1 MNAKKNV
8 WTIVGGGNGGQSLAG
23 HLGLM
28 GFEVRLYDIM
38 EETVDIIN
46 EQGGVFLT
54 EGVVEGFGKVSFATN
69 DLQKAV
75 KGADIVAV
83 VAPALVHGV
92 IAGNLCG
99 VLEDGQTV
107 FIHPG
112 ATGGALEFAKIF
124 EEKGCAADVT
134 ISEAMSLIYACRSP
148 KRGTA
153 SIKGIKQTLMVAA
166 FPGNRTNEV
175 VEMLNEAFPQMYA
188 GKNVL
193 ETSMENLNAMM
204 HPGPTILNTANIESD
219 RSWKYYYDGITP
231 SIGAFVE
238 ALDKERR
245 AVGKALGL
253 ELKSVVEWYD
263 VLYSAKGKNLTEIC
277 RNNPAYAEIEGQKQI
292 KTRYILEDIP
302 MGLVPMK
309 ALGDLLGIDTKRM
322 DTIIK
327 LGSYLLDKN
336 FADEG
341 RSLEKLGLDDMTREE
356 ILNYVETGKKSVK

>member
-1 MNAKKNV
+1 LNAKKNI

-28 GFEVRLYDIM
+28 GYEVRLYDIM

-54 EGVVEGFGKVSFATN
+54 EGMVEGFGKVAFATC
-69 DLQKAV
+69 DIAKAV

-83 VAPALVHGV
+83 VAPALAHAT
-92 IAGNLCG
+92 IARNLSG

-124 EEKGCAADVT
+124 RDNGCGADVT

-153 SIKGIKQTLMVAA
+153 SIKGIKENLMVAA
-166 FPGNRTNEV
+166 FPADRTDEI
-175 VEMLNEAFPQMYA
+175 VEKLKCAFPQMYA
-188 GKNVL
+188 GKNIL
-193 ETSMENLNAMM
+193 QTSLENLNSVM
-204 HPGPTILNTANIESD
+204 HPGPTILNTANIESE

-231 SIGAFVE
+231 SIGTFVE
-238 ALDKERR
+238 ELDKERQ
-245 AVGKALGL
+245 AVGEALGL
-253 ELKSVVEWYD
+253 ELKSIVEWYD
-263 VLYSAKGKNLTEIC
+263 VLYGAKGENLTEIC
-277 RNNPAYAEIEGQKQI
+277 RNNPAYSEIKGQKQI
-292 KTRYILEDIP
+292 DTRYILEDIP

-309 ALGDLLGIDTKRM
+309 ELGDLLGVNTDRM
-322 DTIIK
+322 AMIIK
-327 LGSYLLDKN
+327 LGGYMLDRQFEN
-336 FADEG
+336 SG
-341 RSLEKLGLDDMTREE
+341 RTLKKLGLEGMSREE
-356 ILNYVETGKKSVK
+356 ILSYVETGKKQ